1 MTNTYIDYLLDV
13 LHTAYEKVE
22 EDRARTFEA
31 FVKAEDGSVE
41 EKRLDLRLQKLK
53 QAKRNIG
60 MLVGNLY
67 DIRSYNN
74 AE

>member
-1 MTNTYIDYLLDV
+1 MTNKYIDYLLDV
-13 LHTAYEKVE
+13 LQTAYEKAE

-41 EKRLDLRLQKLK
+41 EKRLDLRLQELK
-53 QAKRNIG
+53 QTKRNIG
-60 MLVGNLY
+60 KLVGNLF
-67 DIRSYNN
+67 DIQFYNN

>member
-1 MTNTYIDYLLDV
+1 MTNKYIDYLLDV
-13 LHTAYEKVE
+13 LQTAFEYAD

-41 EKRLDLRLQKLK
+41 EKRLDLRLQELK
-53 QAKRNIG
+53 QTKRNIEK
-60 MLVGNLY
+60 LVGNLF
-67 DIRSYNN
+67 DIKFYNN